1 MINNDTS
8 SIGSRTVRP
17 DKPIAQSAKRDA
29 VPAAKASVSVDTG
42 QHDGG
47 GVKPVAT
54 VQVSSTSEVSAPVK
68 TKEVDSAADGQAVVK
83 EEAQVLNDEQKKE
96 VTEAISK
103 VEAFMQDNQRTLNF
117 EMAEKD
123 NRVIITVIDQETKEV
138 IRQIPPD
145 DLVRMSDA
153 IRNGDSLANGG
164 ILIQSKA

>member
-8 SIGSRTVRP
+8 SIGSRTIRP

-29 VPAAKASVSVDTG
+29 VPVDKV
-42 QHDGG
+42 DEGG
-47 GVKPVAT
+47 AGVKSVAT
-54 VQVSSTSEVSAPVK
+54 VQVPLASDVSIPVK
-68 TKEVDSAADGQAVVK
+68 SSEADSAVNVQTVIK

-153 IRNGDSLANGG
+153 IKNGDSLANGG